1 MPRLLYARRPVDRIT
16 ADAVGEPGRRT
27 FYIQARQED
36 ILVTI
41 LCEKEQ
47 VRALAH
53 SLEELLEEINEKYPR
68 PLGREPDES
77 ELQLEGPLE
86 PRFRAGRRGLGYEP
100 REDGVVLV
108 IQELAE
114 DDQDPDRLRVVRF
127 WATREQMH
135 ALRRHSAAVV
145 ARGRPLCP
153 LCGRPMDPEGHICPR
168 RNGKAVVF

>member
-1 MPRLLYARRPVDRIT
+1 MPRLIYDLRPVDRIT

-27 FYIQARQED
+27 FYIQARQDD

-68 PLGREPDES
+68 PLGQEPDES
-77 ELQLEGPLE
+77 ELQLEEPLE
-86 PRFRAGRRGLGYEP
+86 PLFRAGRMGLGYEP
-100 REDGVVLV
+100 REDWIVLV

-114 DDQDPDRLRVVRF
+114 EDQDPDLLRVVRF

-135 ALRRHSAAVV
+135 ALSRHGADVV

-153 LCGRPMDPEGHICPR
+153 LCGRPIDPDGHTCPR
-168 RNGKAVVF
+168 RNGKAIVF